1 MSLRKDFLREL
12 RQLRATSTAGL
23 YEREDGTVGVH
34 GPYDL
39 KVALDCLRLEAAVLG
54 LIGPG
59 ASAEEEQEQPV
70 ETATTVKAAVQSAM
84 KSKRVRE
91 LVREEFERH
100 GEKVPGPLALV
111 ARVRVDGEEKA

>member
-23 YEREDGTVGVH
+23 YERDGTVGVH

-59 ASAEEEQEQPV
+59 AAAEEEQEQV

-84 KSKRVRE
+84 RSKRVRE

-111 ARVRVDGEEKA
+111 ARVRVDGDGRD